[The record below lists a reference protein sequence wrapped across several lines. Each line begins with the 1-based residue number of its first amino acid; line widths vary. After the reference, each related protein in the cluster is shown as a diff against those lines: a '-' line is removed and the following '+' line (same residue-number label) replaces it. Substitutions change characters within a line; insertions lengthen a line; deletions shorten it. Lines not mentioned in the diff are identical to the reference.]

1 MRSRFQRAALLLLA
15 PALPCVAL
23 ADTHTIRMEN
33 MQFVPAVVTV
43 QRGDTLVWQNA
54 DLVPHTATAKAR
66 FDSGLIA
73 AGKSW
78 QQAAPAPGSYD
89 VICSF
94 HPGMKARLV
103 VK

>member
-1 MRSRFQRAALLLLA
+1 MSARFQRAALLLLA
-15 PALPCVAL
+15 SALPCAAL
-23 ADTHTIRMEN
+23 AETHTIRMEN

-54 DLVPHTATAKAR
+54 DLVPHTATATGR
-66 FDSGLIA
+66 FDSGAIA

-78 QQAAPAPGSYD
+78 SQPAPAAGSYD
-89 VICSF
+89 VICTY
-94 HPGMKARLV
+94 HPGMKAKLV